1 MKELLRKIKE
11 NKSWIVT
18 SSETLAMGAWI
29 IFVDLMHARDV
40 PPMLMA
46 FRPPYMPW
54 IMIVIGLY
62 SLIVATKTINLGVV
76 LGNAFVWSFI
86 AISSVLEAVTDQTP
100 LIVIP
105 GMLAIVSLGIL
116 WRIFS
121 GASKIEI
128 ERKGHE

>member
-1 MKELLRKIKE
+1 LKELLRKIKE